1 MSHTKCYIER
11 DFICLATKR
20 IESEREREKRERERG
35 REREGEIATSHF
47 LMKKS
52 SELETRVV
60 DLVVLV
66 AESDKH

>member
-1 MSHTKCYIER
+1 M
-11 DFICLATKR
+11 
-20 IESEREREKRERERG
+20 SERERKGEREGERRKG
-35 REREGEIATSHF
+35 REREREGEIATSHF

-66 AESDKH
+66 AESEKH